1 MADTTAPPTAQ
12 TQPSTTSGAIVSL
25 LPNAIAR
32 TARLIYR
39 TARFTARYSKDVYMG
54 SAITVTPN
62 YAIVRQGLRDRYT
75 LLHSSV
81 DFPIFHPSGEGL
93 PPKFNVYRMRKGWI
107 DGFFG
112 WNSASWTGKKAKKS
126 SWKDVTPHVE
136 LKSFSSGGK
145 IVYTAADGTEVS
157 PSKSFCK
164 DVVGYDLNAAAEEEE
179 VSNANTRRFD
189 AVTHVSVHIPLTTQ
203 DGFYRFVVTDEN
215 DKVLVVSPEYTI
227 HQSFTSFGILRGSSI
242 PALPIQFVGYLIKKS
257 IAGVVSGLL
266 TALYFTGGLPS
277 NLAVRLFMWY
287 YKNEVADAKDKALAF
302 AREKRA
308 IKPLDYLAWGAG
320 GALPGS
326 HGRIQQYEQ
335 EWDGK
340 KGSWYVRDVRRQQYA

>member
-1 MADTTAPPTAQ
+1 MSDTTAPTTQ
-12 TQPSTTSGAIVSL
+12 TQASTASGTIVSL

-39 TARFTARYSKDVYMG
+39 TARFTARYSKDVYIG

-81 DFPIFHPSGEGL
+81 DFPVFHPTEEGL
-93 PPKFNVYRMRKGWI
+93 PSKFKVYRMRKGWI

-112 WNSASWTGKKAKKS
+112 WNSASWTGKKAKN
-126 SWKDVTPHVE
+126 SWEDVTPHVE

-145 IVYTAADGTEVS
+145 MVYTAADGTEIS
-157 PSKSFCK
+157 PSKSFCR
-164 DVVGYDLNAAAEEEE
+164 DVVAYDLNSAAAEEGI
-179 VSNANTRRFD
+179 SNSSTRRFD

-215 DKVLVVSPEYTI
+215 DKILVVSPEYTI

-242 PALPIQFVGYLIKKS
+242 PALPIQFIGYLVKKS
-257 IAGVVSGLL
+257 IAGVVSGIL

-287 YKNEVADAKDKALAF
+287 YKNEVSDAKDKALAF
-302 AREKRA
+302 ARDKGA

-326 HGRIQQYEQ
+326 HSRIQQYEQ

-340 KGSWYVRDVRRQQYA
+340 KGSWYVRDVRRQLYA

>member
-1 MADTTAPPTAQ
+1 MSDNTAPPAQ
-12 TQPSTTSGAIVSL
+12 SQPSSTSGTVISL
-25 LPNAIAR
+25 LPKAIAR

-39 TARFTARYSKDVYMG
+39 TAQFTARYSKDVYIG

-81 DFPIFHPSGEGL
+81 DFPIFHPTGEGL
-93 PPKFNVYRMRKGWI
+93 PPKFKVYRMRKGWI

-112 WNSASWTGKKAKKS
+112 WNSASWTGKRAKKN
-126 SWKDVTPHVE
+126 SWKDVTPDVE

-164 DVVGYDLNAAAEEEE
+164 DVVGFDLNAAAAEQDI
-179 VSNANTRRFD
+179 SNANTRKFD

-203 DGFYRFVVTDEN
+203 DGFY
-215 DKVLVVSPEYTI
+215 
-227 HQSFTSFGILRGSSI
+227 
-242 PALPIQFVGYLIKKS
+242 
-257 IAGVVSGLL
+257 SGLL

-302 AREKRA
+302 ARDKGA

-340 KGSWYVRDVRRQQYA
+340 KGSWYVKDVGRQQYA